1 MFCKFV
7 ITPYL
12 AKIMVHTIQIDDT
25 NSKAK
30 ALLEYLKTLDFVKL
44 TDNSNWYDELSQ
56 TNKNS
61 ILQGLDNIRNGKVQ
75 SDLDVR
81 NSISHKINSV

>member
-1 MFCKFV
+1 
-7 ITPYL
+7 
-12 AKIMVHTIQIDDT
+12 MVHTIQIDDT

-44 TDNSNWYDELSQ
+44 TDNSDWYDELSQ

-61 ILQGLDNIRNGKVQ
+61 ILQGLDNIRNSKVQ

-81 NSISHKINSV
+81 NSISHKFYGV